1 MKFDKFMY
9 KKAFVKILNV
19 TASEYFAIL
28 SSLTE
33 ELFSLNY
40 LSYIIYVHRSSH
52 CKKNA
57 DIFEI
62 AVMTAEKFGS
72 VCI

>member
-9 KKAFVKILNV
+9 KKGFVKILNV

-52 CKKNA
+52 CKK
-57 DIFEI
+57 
-62 AVMTAEKFGS
+62 KR
-72 VCI
+72 